1 MLNLV
6 FFNVFFTIGKYL
18 QERNTESKYFEKDNL
33 AVQYK
38 LDNELELVYAAIFQ
52 KVIKLNY
59 LDTFL
64 GELQQ
69 EFKTKF
75 ADILTSERRLP
86 TKYDFIEEFR
96 NTLTAV
102 EKSSSK
108 ASSAPKQMRS
118 YNESTKSKKSV
129 ASMYDNNKNEN
140 VKKVVIQETSKQKN
154 TNLTTENLILE
165 NRKRLKEKMTSKK
178 NPTEPRS
185 KATASEK
192 AGKKP
197 RVWDLGGSSKDAVI
211 LDRSKDQPQDGQYQK
226 VQNNVS
232 SIFFSFTT
240 NSSITNPKIY
250 EISKINPQQQKIT
263 LYIFNKNR
271 LCHTLRKM
279 VHSLSTKIIVQ

>member
-1 MLNLV
+1 M
-6 FFNVFFTIGKYL
+6 
-18 QERNTESKYFEKDNL
+18 
-33 AVQYK
+33 
-38 LDNELELVYAAIFQ
+38 ELVYAAIFQ

-250 EISKINPQQQKIT
+250 EISKINPQ
-263 LYIFNKNR
+263 
-271 LCHTLRKM
+271 
-279 VHSLSTKIIVQ
+279 